1 MRIGTR
7 KGKKM
12 MNDLCKIINTIGVR
26 ACDNQMS
33 EVDKILTKLNVVN
46 YRVETSGDPC
56 VFASLIYFLNDE
68 ISNEYN

>member
-1 MRIGTR
+1 
-7 KGKKM
+7 
-12 MNDLCKIINTIGVR
+12 MNDLCKIINAIGVK

-33 EVDKILTKLNVVN
+33 EVDKILTKLNTVN
-46 YRVETSGDPC
+46 YRVQTSGDPS